1 VAPDG
6 DLYLLGRSLGGAVAT
21 FVASHPATPYD
32 LFSGLIIE
40 NTFTSISDMVD
51 IMFYPPISTFKEQI
65 LEIDWNT
72 FELVPSVT
80 LPVLFVSGDE
90 DELVPDYMTSKL
102 Y

>member
-1 VAPDG
+1 
-6 DLYLLGRSLGGAVAT
+6 
-21 FVASHPATPYD
+21 
-32 LFSGLIIE
+32 
-40 NTFTSISDMVD
+40 MVD